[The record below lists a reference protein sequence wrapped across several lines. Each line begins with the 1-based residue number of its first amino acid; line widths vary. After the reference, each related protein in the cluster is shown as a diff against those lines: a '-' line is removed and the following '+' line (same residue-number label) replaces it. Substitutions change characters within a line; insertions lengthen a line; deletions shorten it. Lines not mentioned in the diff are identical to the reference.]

1 MKFRANSRR
10 SNSAASASKFGRL
23 TMENKFVRWVFK
35 NLPAVYLGLALVFGI
50 GYIFTR
56 AETVKENSYNALS
69 LVFGAVLLEAF
80 LLAVYKLSENIK
92 SEKPLRITCY
102 FLLGFIAVGLTIS
115 VVFMKQEIIS
125 DLANFHHAALNK
137 IETGEWSR
145 FGYFSHYPF
154 QKSWLSVIYGLYKIE
169 KLVGISDMRTL
180 PLALNVIM
188 LFFAAVFAYK
198 TAEKLMGLKAAV
210 LVLLTLAVN
219 PVYYISAGYYYTFV
233 PGLFFIMLV
242 IFLSLYDKWYC
253 KLLLGFV
260 AAVGYDLRA
269 TVIIAFVAVTLYAIF
284 KHEKGFALGIFL
296 SLCGFAVGYL
306 TFKAVIN
313 SLAFKTTGIPYAAT
327 HWIVMGTT
335 GKGGFDSNI
344 VKMDSKFEST
354 HDMISADIAYILDY
368 YKEKGA
374 SRALWIWNH
383 KLGEF
388 LGEATPRIVRYN
400 SSSTDYNTLWRYLS
414 GVEKLF
420 TEYFCQILR
429 LVSLVNGILAVIKI
443 GINIKKIDKF
453 YPVFIFL
460 FGYVLF
466 YTFWECGSRYFF
478 SAMPVLQI
486 VGVYGLVAL
495 SEKTKIKASESTK
508 RKISVSFAAL
518 LAVLLIVFESVICV
532 NMKSLTSVN
541 ESKTYTAASNKF
553 DAKHNNMEEEE
564 LSDTSPVSET
574 FTAYRSFDN
583 IELKLDTEG
592 SDEGNSYLFEL
603 LDENE
608 NVIREDSFKNGDIED
623 NLLNVSFSEVEVK
636 HKAEFTLRIS
646 VLEKQGTCIS
656 VYGSKIGAGNQRI
669 YFNGY
674 SEGTALDQIYFV
686 ASKTVSAPYYS
697 AAFVVAVMI
706 LVFIGGLVPILY
718 LAFGKKVSD

>member
-1 MKFRANSRR
+1 
-10 SNSAASASKFGRL
+10 
-23 TMENKFVRWVFK
+23 MENKFVRWFFK

-50 GYIFTR
+50 GYIFAR
-56 AETVKENSYNALS
+56 AETVRDNSYNALS
-69 LVFGAVLLEAF
+69 LIFGAVLLEAF
-80 LLAVYKLSENIK
+80 LLAIYKLTENIK
-92 SEKPLRITCY
+92 SEKPLRIMCY
-102 FLLGFIAVGLTIS
+102 FLLGFIAVGLTAS
-115 VVFMKQEIIS
+115 VVSMKQEIVS
-125 DLANFHHAALNK
+125 DLANFHHSALNK

-169 KLVGISDMRTL
+169 KLVGISDLRTL
-180 PLALNVIM
+180 PLVLNVVM
-188 LFFAAVFAYK
+188 LFFSAVFAYK
-198 TAEKLMGLKAAV
+198 TAEKLMGLRASV

-219 PVYYISAGYYYTFV
+219 PVYYISAGYCYTFV
-233 PGLFFIMLV
+233 PGLFFIMLI

-269 TVIIAFVAVTLYAIF
+269 TVIIAFVAVTLCAIF

-306 TFKAVIN
+306 AFKAVIN
-313 SLAFKTTGIPYAAT
+313 SLAFETTGIPYAAT
-327 HWIVMGTT
+327 HWVVMGTT
-335 GKGGFDSNI
+335 GKGGIDNNI

-354 HDMISADIAYILDY
+354 QEMISADIAYIIDY

-374 SRALWIWNH
+374 SHAWWLWKY
-383 KLGEF
+383 KLSEF

-414 GVEKLF
+414 GNEKLF

-429 LVSLVNGILAVIKI
+429 LVSLVNGIIAVIKI
-443 GINIKKIDKF
+443 GIKKMDKF

-466 YTFWECGSRYFF
+466 YTFWECGSNCGSRYFF
-478 SAMPVLQI
+478 LAMPVLQI
-486 VGVYGLVAL
+486 VGIYGLASL

-518 LAVLLIVFESVICV
+518 LAVSLIVFESVICV
-532 NMKSLTSVN
+532 NMKNLTAVD

-553 DAKHNNMEEEE
+553 DTKHNNMEEEE
-564 LSDTSPVSET
+564 LSETSPVSET

-583 IELKLDTEG
+583 IELKLGTEG
-592 SDEGNSYLFEL
+592 SDDGNSYLFEL
-603 LDENE
+603 LDENG
-608 NVIREDSFKNGDIED
+608 NVIREESFKKSDIED
-623 NLLNVSFSEVEVK
+623 NFLDVSFSEVEVK
-636 HKAEFTLRIS
+636 NKMEFTLRIS

-656 VYGSKIGAGNQRI
+656 VYGSKIEAGNQRI
-669 YFNGY
+669 YFGGY

-686 ASKTVSAPYYS
+686 ASKTVNAPYYS
-697 AAFVVAVMI
+697 AAYVVAVMVF
-706 LVFIGGLVPILY
+706 VFIGGLVPILY
-718 LAFGKKVSD
+718 LALGKKVSD